1 MPVIDIAGSEHKIW
15 YLSFVVDNKV
25 KFEAKEPS
33 DAGVARPF
41 KTLWEWAL
49 FIWQALIWDEST

>member
-49 FIWQALIWDEST
+49 LI